1 MTQPTT
7 PSFTPTAQTAA
18 VLAKLADAAMRNAAQ
33 PGARAEQLLRAAMVP
48 LMRLEAMPTSF
59 VRRPLFSVA
68 YVRDERTGDMYRVM
82 VSRVEL

>member
-7 PSFTPTAQTAA
+7 PSFTPTPQTAA
-18 VLAKLADAAMRNAAQ
+18 FLAKLDDAAMRNAAK
-33 PGARAEQLLRAAMVP
+33 PGERAEQLLRAAMVP
-48 LMRLEAMPTSF
+48 MMRLQAMPTSF